1 MAPLGPA
8 AGRKNLAKFLGIDMR
23 AGTTGILTMMILV
36 MMVNV
41 MVRLRIMVMLP
52 KITIPLTAI
61 GDNYDEGDDHD
72 DIMTRMMTMMMMLAA
87 KGDQEEGVLLDC

>member
-41 MVRLRIMVMLP
+41 MVRLRIMVM
-52 KITIPLTAI
+52 
-61 GDNYDEGDDHD
+61 
-72 DIMTRMMTMMMMLAA
+72 MTMMMMLAA
-87 KGDQEEGVLLDC
+87 KGDEGEGVLLDC